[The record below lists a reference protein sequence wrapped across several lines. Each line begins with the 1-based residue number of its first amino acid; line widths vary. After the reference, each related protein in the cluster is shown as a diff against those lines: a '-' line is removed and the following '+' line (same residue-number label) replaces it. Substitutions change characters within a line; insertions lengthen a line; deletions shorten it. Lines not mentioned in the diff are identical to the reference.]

1 MKMTYEEAAEY
12 EPTKAETLVELARH
26 GSTWEEFA
34 EYCADYNLRW
44 NAADVLLGFLG
55 Y

>member
-1 MKMTYEEAAEY
+1 MTYEEAAEY
-12 EPTKAETLVELARH
+12 EPTKAEALAELARH

-34 EYCADYNLRW
+34 EYCITYHLRW
-44 NAADVLLGFLG
+44 NAPDVLLGFLG